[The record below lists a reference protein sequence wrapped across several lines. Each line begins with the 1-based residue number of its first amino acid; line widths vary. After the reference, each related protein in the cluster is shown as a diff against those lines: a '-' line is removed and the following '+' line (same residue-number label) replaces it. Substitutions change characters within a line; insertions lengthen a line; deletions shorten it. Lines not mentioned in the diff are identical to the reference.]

1 MRKKLNNKMP
11 LMSQDQGRNAYIS
24 SAWQQHA
31 DLITHLSQFSQNLLL
46 VTAPEQGGKSTFIA
60 YLSQTSLPTLKRK
73 VILASAKDTMDSLM
87 QKVAQAF
94 DCAWEGM
101 DCLANQIQSTV
112 EAASEE
118 QCSVVLLVDDA
129 HLLSD
134 QHIQSLLQLISSGGE
149 LDAQLHLVLFG
160 EPSLELRLFSEQW
173 NDMLQGKVYTIELE
187 SWTLDDIRAFWAR
200 DSFAP
205 RLNESQLAELF
216 EKTMGLPGSVAHE
229 KSSLFD
235 QPNSKGKN
243 MQKSRLKHWGL
254 HPVFLGI
261 IMGSLMGGGYLVFN
275 GMSDMD
281 NGAAVDLALTSEETW
296 NNEPIQPQLANLNTY
311 PPVATQAE
319 LMEAYEEDAT
329 PDEEGRAMP
338 LASNVPALP
347 VVDIS
352 KQEEEPI
359 VQAAVS
365 VPEPVMGNPAP
376 VLESPVPAVP
386 AVSKVTRPVTKV
398 QTIAQNKIQNKVQ
411 SKSQNKT
418 QHKAGLSREELHLL
432 SLNKKHYTLQ
442 LIGSRTE
449 QNAKQ
454 FITQHGISNKAYTYK
469 TKVSGKD
476 WYVVVY
482 GDYPSKQAAKIAMN
496 TMPSSLKVKEL
507 KPWIREVESVHK
519 DLTHQA

>member
-1 MRKKLNNKMP
+1 MKMKLNNKKP
-11 LMSQDQGRNAYIS
+11 SMSQDQGRHAYIS

-60 YLSQTSLPTLKRK
+60 YLAQMSLPTLKRK
-73 VILASAKDTMDSLM
+73 VIQASAKDTTDSLM

-94 DCAWEGM
+94 ECAWEGM
-101 DCLANQIQSTV
+101 DCLVNEIERAV
-112 EAASEE
+112 ETACEE

-134 QHIQSLLQLISSGGE
+134 QLIHSLLQLISSGGE
-149 LDAQLHLVLFG
+149 EDAQLHLVLFG
-160 EPSLELRLFSEQW
+160 EPSLELRLFSDHW
-173 NDMLQGKVYTIELE
+173 NDRLQGKVYTIELE

-205 RLNESQLAELF
+205 RLNESQLAALF
-216 EKTMGLPGSVAHE
+216 EKTMGFPGSVAHE
-229 KSSLFD
+229 KSALLGRS
-235 QPNSKGKN
+235 NSKGKN
-243 MQKSRLKHWGL
+243 MQKSRLLRWGL

-261 IMGSLMGGGYLVFN
+261 IMGSLIGGGYLVFN
-275 GMSDMD
+275 GLSDID
-281 NGAAVDLALTSEETW
+281 NGSTVNLALASEEAW

-311 PPVATQAE
+311 SPVATKAE
-319 LMEAYEEDAT
+319 LTEAYEEDAT

-347 VVDIS
+347 VVDIP

-359 VQAAVS
+359 VQAS
-365 VPEPVMGNPAP
+365 IDVPEPVLENSIPAQQIP
-376 VLESPVPAVP
+376 PPAVP
-386 AVSKVTRPVTKV
+386 AVSKVTRPVAKV
-398 QTIAQNKIQNKVQ
+398 QNIAQNKAQN
-411 SKSQNKT
+411 KSQNKT
-418 QHKAGLSREELHLL
+418 QHKVGLSREELHLL

-449 QNAKQ
+449 EKAKQ
-454 FITQHGISNKAYTYK
+454 FIAQHGISKKAYTYK

-482 GDYPSKQAAKIAMN
+482 GDYPSKNAAKIAMN
-496 TMPSSLKVKEL
+496 TMPPSLKAKEL
-507 KPWIREVESVHK
+507 KPWVREVESVHK